1 MHTVL
6 FALVLKYTVIMA
18 GHPAGAQT
26 VAVDG
31 ATRTIDFEFNDR
43 GRGPKTHTV
52 MSSGSMTTTGVDYL
66 KVPVNE
72 TFAGGKWS
80 NGAEAG
86 SSANGKAL
94 YASMYGPPEEN
105 AAIARALLAAPNHK
119 LPLLPA
125 GEASIRKLGELTVD
139 GKKLTAYDIYG
150 FGFSPAALWLDD
162 KNELFASA
170 SSWLSII
177 AEGHDAAIPQLIKAQ
192 DEWHAAASHA
202 MAAKLTHKPKGGGIV
217 VTNARLFDPVS
228 RKLTPNAT
236 IVIRGNKIESI
247 SGPDV
252 PAFEHIDAAG
262 RVVLPGL
269 WDMHTHNGDDDGPL
283 DIANGVTSVRDLG
296 NDVDTILDL
305 KKRWESGDAVGP
317 RVVLAGLVD
326 GPGPFA
332 GPTKMLVA
340 TEDEAR
346 ATIDKLASLG
356 FEQLKIYSSVK
367 PELVPFMA
375 KYAHEKGMRVS
386 GHVPAFM
393 RAEDAVRDGY
403 DEIQHINML
412 MLNFMPD
419 VKETQTRLRLTV
431 PAERSAS
438 IDLASP
444 EVKAFIDLLKEH
456 HTVIDP
462 TLGVF
467 EGSYVARKGTIAPG
481 AAAIADRLPPQVRR
495 GLFTGGLPVPE
506 GKDRTY
512 RDSFANM
519 ERMVKMLYDAG
530 VPIVAGTDGFSGFA
544 LHRELELYAQA
555 GIPAPEVLRIATLG
569 AAAVMHRDDKLGSI
583 APGKLADLVIVD
595 GDPTLRISDVRN
607 VRTVIKDGVVFDAG
621 EVAASIGVKR

>member
-52 MSSGSMTTTGVDYL
+52 MSAGSMTTTGVDYL

-105 AAIARALLAAPNHK
+105 AAIARALLAAPNHR

-125 GEASIRKLGELTVD
+125 GEASIRKLGELTAD

-202 MAAKLTHKPKGGGIV
+202 IAAKLTHKPKGGGIV

-236 IVIRGNKIESI
+236 IVIRGNKVESI

-269 WDMHTHNGDDDGPL
+269 WDMHTHN
-283 DIANGVTSVRDLG
+283 
-296 NDVDTILDL
+296 
-305 KKRWESGDAVGP
+305 
-317 RVVLAGLVD
+317 
-326 GPGPFA
+326 
-332 GPTKMLVA
+332 
-340 TEDEAR
+340 
-346 ATIDKLASLG
+346 
-356 FEQLKIYSSVK
+356 
-367 PELVPFMA
+367 
-375 KYAHEKGMRVS
+375 
-386 GHVPAFM
+386 
-393 RAEDAVRDGY
+393 AEEAVRDGY

-419 VKETQTRLRLTV
+419 VKETQTRLRLTA

-444 EVKAFIDLLKEH
+444 EVKAFIELLKEH

-555 GIPAPEVLRIATLG
+555 GIPAPEVLRIATIG

-595 GDPTLRISDVRN
+595 GDPTIRISDVRN
-607 VRTVIKDGVVFDAG
+607 VRTVVKDGLVFDAG